1 MTTPAPQ
8 RRPMSVEGQ
17 SRPVSDG
24 QKYADWEQGVRRS
37 PSGAG
42 KLRKR
47 FGSIGIKKD
56 GN

>member
-1 MTTPAPQ
+1 MTTPAAH

-24 QKYADWEQGVRRS
+24 QKYAEWEQGVRRS
-37 PSGAG
+37 SSGAG

-47 FGSIGIKKD
+47 FGSLRIKRD
-56 GN
+56 GS